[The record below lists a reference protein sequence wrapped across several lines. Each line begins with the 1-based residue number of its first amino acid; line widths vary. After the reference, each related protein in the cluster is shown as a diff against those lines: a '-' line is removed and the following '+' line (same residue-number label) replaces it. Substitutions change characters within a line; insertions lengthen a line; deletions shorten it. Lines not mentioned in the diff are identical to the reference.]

1 MITNPSKALAKL
13 GPRACSLWI
22 TFYCSELPNQ
32 QRIKEQCL
40 ILLQQNSGSFF
51 VVVIAFINQP
61 NKKQTN
67 KQKKT
72 RQSPMLQPKDS
83 CIISKIQRSSLGASC
98 FIQQLTQ
105 REFNPSTHFFHLVTS
120 TLLPGLSW
128 MRGSSVQG
136 TQQATFSPMEQ
147 GNSRPE

>member
-1 MITNPSKALAKL
+1 MITNPSKALAKS

-32 QRIKEQCL
+32 GRMPDSFTAKLRIIFSSL
-40 ILLQQNSGSFF
+40 PSST
-51 VVVIAFINQP
+51 NQP
-61 NKKQTN
+61 TPTPPPPK
-67 KQKKT
+67 KKT
-72 RQSPMLQPKDS
+72 RQYPMLQPKDS

-105 REFNPSTHFFHLVTS
+105 RELNPSTHFFHLVTS
-120 TLLPGLSW
+120 TLSPGLSL

-136 TQQATFSPMEQ
+136 TQQVTFSPMEQ